1 MEPTEM
7 TAVELVTAYGAG
19 ELSPVE
25 ATTAV
30 LDRIEAKDAEIN
42 AFCLV
47 DREVALEQAKQSE
60 TRWRSGYAKGL
71 LDGVPISIKDVF
83 LTEGWPTLRG
93 SKAIDPAGPW
103 TEDSPAVA
111 RLRADGM
118 VFVGKTTT
126 PELAW
131 KAVTDSPLCGIT
143 RNPYDTSLTAGGSS
157 GGAGA
162 AVAAGMGPVAIGT
175 DGGGSIRIPASFCG
189 IVGLKPTYGRVPMY
203 PASPFGPLAH
213 AGPMT
218 RTVEDAALLMDILAL
233 PDHRDPTSLE
243 PPHLTFRG
251 EFNRE
256 VTGIHVA
263 YSRDLGH
270 LTVDD
275 EVGRIVDGVVAEL
288 DRAGVHVTATDPG
301 FPNPVEAFEVLWSSG
316 AATLLGRMPGAR
328 ETVDPGLG
336 RMWDA
341 GDRASAVD
349 YLEARSVAAAV
360 GITMGNFHEE
370 HNLLLTPTVAVAPF
384 AAGHDVPPDSG
395 LRNWPDWAGFSHP
408 FNLTQQPAISVP
420 VGMTAAGLPVGL
432 QIVGP
437 RHSDDLVLA
446 MARYVEWL
454 VGQGSRTQPS
464 NGISRS

>member
-1 MEPTEM
+1 M

-19 ELSPVE
+19 DLSPVE

-30 LDRIEAKDAEIN
+30 LDRIEARDGELN

-47 DREVALEQAKQSE
+47 DAETSLEQAAQSE
-60 TRWRSGYAKGL
+60 ARWRAGYAKGL
-71 LDGVPISIKDVF
+71 LDGVPVSIKDVF

-93 SKAIDPAGPW
+93 SRAVDPGGAW
-103 TEDSPAVA
+103 AEDSPVA
-111 RLRADGM
+111 SRLRADGM

-131 KAVTDSPLCGIT
+131 KAVTDSPLTGIT
-143 RNPYDTSLTAGGSS
+143 RNPADPALTAGGSS
-157 GGAGA
+157 GGAAA
-162 AVAAGMGPVAIGT
+162 AVAAGMGPCAVGT

-189 IVGLKPTYGRVPMY
+189 IVGFKPTYGRVPMY

-218 RTVEDAALLMDILAL
+218 RTVEDAALLMDIIAL
-233 PDHRDPTSLE
+233 PDHRDPTSAE

-263 YSRDLGH
+263 YSRDLGYVP
-270 LTVDD
+270 VDD
-275 EVGRIVDGVVAEL
+275 EVARIVDDVVARL
-288 DRAGVHVTATDPG
+288 DEAGIQVTAADPG
-301 FPNPVEAFEVLWSSG
+301 FTDPLEAFETLWASG
-316 AATLLGRMPGAR
+316 AATLLRRMPGAR
-328 ETVDPGLG
+328 ETVDPGLA
-336 RMWDA
+336 RVWDA
-341 GDRASAVD
+341 GEQISAVD
-349 YLEARSVAAAV
+349 YLEARAVAASV
-360 GITMGNFHEE
+360 GIAMGAFHEI
-370 HNLLLTPTVAVAPF
+370 HNLLLTPAVAVPPF
-384 AAGHDVPPDSG
+384 AVGHEVPPGSG
-395 LRNWPDWAGFSHP
+395 LRSWPQWAALSFP

-420 VGMTAAGLPVGL
+420 VGRTAAGLPVGL

-446 MARYVEWL
+446 VGRFVEWL
-454 VGQGSRTQPS
+454 LG
-464 NGISRS
+464 